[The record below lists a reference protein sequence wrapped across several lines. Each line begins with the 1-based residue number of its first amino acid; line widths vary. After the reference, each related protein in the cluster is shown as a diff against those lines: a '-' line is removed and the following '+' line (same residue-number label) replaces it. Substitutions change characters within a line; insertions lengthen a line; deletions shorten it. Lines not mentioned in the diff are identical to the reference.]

1 MFRTTISVK
10 EAENAFRNISFSYE
24 ERGKNI
30 INAIEKEYQLNYEN
44 LLKIAP
50 QSEEEIKKDIIA
62 MALKYDSKMRAYLLS
77 LGRTASPM
85 ITGPAKFPV
94 EKNNKRWE
102 IARKREIEATEYLE
116 KVIKKLKDKYSPK
129 PDKKTIYE
137 EVEEVK
143 KADRKGYFKQL
154 DKESLTAKLYN
165 YANISLENLKEV
177 KEIAIKETGLF
188 TSRHKIHRI
197 IENLEKK
204 YSRIEEG
211 TANKEF
217 EINNIKIIDSEENNR
232 IEIYFDGK
240 PSEDIRKYLKSK
252 AWKWS
257 PSKGA
262 WQNYRNHQRLIDIR
276 EYLTNL

>member
-1 MFRTTISVK
+1 MFRTTITLK
-10 EAENAFRNISFSYE
+10 EAQNAFRNISFSYE
-24 ERGKNI
+24 ERGRNI

-44 LLKIAP
+44 LLVIAP
-50 QSEEEIKKDIIA
+50 QREEEIKEDIIE
-62 MALKYDSKMRAYLLS
+62 MALKYDSKMRAYLSS

-94 EKNNKRWE
+94 EKNNKRWD
-102 IARKREIEATEYLE
+102 IARKKEVEATEYLI
-116 KVIKKLKDKYSPK
+116 KIVKKLKDKYSPK
-129 PDKKTIYE
+129 EKEKTILE
-137 EVEEVK
+137 VVEETK
-143 KADRKGYFKQL
+143 EKIGKGYIKQL
-154 DKESLTAKLYN
+154 AKESLTAKLYN
-165 YANISLENLKEV
+165 YANISLENLKVV

-204 YSRIEEG
+204 YIRIEEG

-240 PSEDIRKYLKSK
+240 PNADVRSFLKGK
-252 AWKWS
+252 GFKWS
-257 PSKGA
+257 PTKGA
-262 WQNYRNHQRLIDIR
+262 WQNYRNKQRLIDIK
-276 EYLTNL
+276 EYITNL